1 MSSLTG
7 LNFPRE
13 TPNTHYM
20 MLHRGLFPRLTTK
33 VVTQS
38 LDTINT
44 YRKGINRSLMGVQEH
59 TLIIYMRIS
68 FEVTNT
74 PTLSLEEFWGL
85 KWAS

>member
-1 MSSLTG
+1 MSSHMGPTY
-7 LNFPRE
+7 PRE
-13 TPNTHYM
+13 TTSKYYM
-20 MLHRGLFPRLTTK
+20 MLHSGLFPPLTTK
-33 VVTQS
+33 FVTQS
-38 LDTINT
+38 LDTINK